1 MYPEYLF
8 NSDTQDICRRVSD
21 LATSNESAL
30 RAHCQEV
37 SRQTDTSSRTL
48 LKDCAAKVCAAQGTF
63 DATVSIFK
71 ELSQS
76 LSSESG
82 VFGTQ
87 NGQAAFAK
95 VCRAVVQVEEE
106 RQHLLSAIADLTRL
120 RRELASSV
128 AEANRVLHFLSMAK
142 CAVLE
147 DLCLPYA
154 EALELA
160 QKAYARLT
168 AADASLCEVQKFY
181 MTLIESHLPVFMSR
195 LRVAA
200 DFNHTGAALDA
211 FAIRALCGELFILQN
226 RTPNVS
232 F

>member
-8 NSDTQDICRRVSD
+8 NSDTQDMSRRVRE
-21 LATSNESAL
+21 LAAKDEPTL
-30 RAHCQEV
+30 RAHYIEV
-37 SRQTDTSSRTL
+37 SRQTDTSSRAL
-48 LKDCAAKVCAAQGTF
+48 LKDCAQKTSAANAYF
-63 DATVSIFK
+63 NATVSIFQ
-71 ELSQS
+71 ELSAS
-76 LSSESG
+76 FSSEAG
-82 VFGTQ
+82 IFGTQ

-95 VCRAVVQVEEE
+95 VCRAIVRAEGE
-106 RQHLLSAIADLTRL
+106 RQHLLFVIADLTRL

-128 AEANRVLHFLSMAK
+128 AEANRALHFLALSRL
-142 CAVLE
+142 AVPE
-147 DLCLPYA
+147 DLCFPYA

-181 MTLIESHLPVFMSR
+181 MTFIESHLPVFMKR
-195 LRVAA
+195 IRDAA
-200 DFNHTGAALDA
+200 DFNHTGAALNA
-211 FAIRALCGELFILQN
+211 PAIRALCGELFILQN